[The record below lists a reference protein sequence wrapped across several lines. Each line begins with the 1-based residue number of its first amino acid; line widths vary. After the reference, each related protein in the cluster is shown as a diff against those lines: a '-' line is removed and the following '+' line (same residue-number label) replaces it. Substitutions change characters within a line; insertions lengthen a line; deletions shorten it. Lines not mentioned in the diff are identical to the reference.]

1 MEGSLLGMALVLG
14 VLHSLEPDHLA
25 AVTSFV
31 VGKPGRRAAAVY
43 GLRWAMGHG
52 GIVLLVGTTLLL
64 MPIHLDGSVGLWL
77 ERAVGVS
84 LLILGAWVLAT
95 ARTIHAHAHRHDD
108 GTEHVHLHAH
118 PLSAHAVG
126 ERGRPGSH
134 RHGHAATAI
143 GALHGLA
150 GTAPAV
156 ALMPLVA
163 TDSVA
168 SGAVFLATFGVGTAG
183 AMVLYALFAGLVA
196 NRAARRSVWLGR
208 ALARVT
214 GLGTAAVGV
223 WWLLA

>member
-1 MEGSLLGMALVLG
+1 MEGTLLGMALMLG

-31 VGKPGRRAAAVY
+31 VGRPEKRAAAAY
-43 GLRWAMGHG
+43 GLRWGVGHG
-52 GIVLLVGTTLLL
+52 GIVFVVGTAL
-64 MPIHLDGSVGLWL
+64 MMLPIQLNESLEVWL
-77 ERAVGVS
+77 ERGVGVS
-84 LLILGAWVLAT
+84 LLLLGAWVLAT
-95 ARTIHAHAHRHDD
+95 ARTLHAHPHRHED

-118 PLSAHAVG
+118 PLSAHAVDEPG
-126 ERGRPGSH
+126 KVGSH
-134 RHGHAATAI
+134 RHAHAATAM

-168 SGAVFLATFGVGTAG
+168 AGALFLAMFGVGTAV
-183 AMVLYALFAGLVA
+183 AMVFYALFAGVVA
-196 NRAARRSVWLGR
+196 DRTARRSVALGR
-208 ALARVT
+208 TLARIT

-223 WWLLA
+223 WWLVQ